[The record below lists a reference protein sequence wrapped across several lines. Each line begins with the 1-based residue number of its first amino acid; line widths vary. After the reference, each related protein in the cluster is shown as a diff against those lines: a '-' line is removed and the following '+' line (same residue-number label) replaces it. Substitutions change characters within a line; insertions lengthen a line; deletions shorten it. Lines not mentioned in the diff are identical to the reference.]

1 LCRTRNHAISGL
13 GLGTLGFPEPVARKM
28 TAEAGFTRF
37 ATRDFENPINA
48 YYEVR
53 P

>member
-1 LCRTRNHAISGL
+1 
-13 GLGTLGFPEPVARKM
+13 M

-37 ATRDFENPINA
+37 TTRDFESPINA

-53 P
+53 PLREDSAGIAELDAMAEF

>member
-1 LCRTRNHAISGL
+1 
-13 GLGTLGFPEPVARKM
+13 M

-37 ATRDFENPINA
+37 ATKDFENPINA
-48 YYEVR
+48 YYEIR